1 MNILILD
8 GNSHGLL
15 VKAIIEQYAPATAS
29 IELKTV
35 IDKGNHCTNNML
47 CEGLVYALFSDVDI
61 VNISLGLPNITP
73 EVSSTIDKLVDKGVK
88 VVCASGNY
96 ASTYPA
102 KHNRTIS
109 VGACDEQGNLRPYTI
124 AGAYDVLECDGMIVK
139 GKKQYG
145 SSFSAA
151 AYTGKLANKEVI

>member
-8 GNSHGLL
+8 GNSHGLI
-15 VKAIIEQYAPATAS
+15 VKAIIEQYAPATTS

-61 VNISLGLPNITP
+61 VNISLGLPNMSA
-73 EVSSTIDKLVDKGVK
+73 EVSDMLDKLCAKGVK

-109 VGACDEQGNLRPYTI
+109 VGACDEHSNLRPYTI
-124 AGAYDVLECDGMIVK
+124 PGSYDVLERDGMVIK

-145 SSFSAA
+145 TSFSAA
-151 AYTGKLANKEVI
+151 VHTGKLANKEVI